1 MWGMGM
7 KILILDDDVN
17 LLEALQRVLE
27 MNGHE
32 VQCSSDPTEALELVS
47 KGDFDFALVD
57 YRMPEKDGIWFM
69 EHAQVPRQTRVLLIT
84 AYVNREVINRM
95 FALGASGYLIKP
107 FDEEELLRNLA
118 FFSSDE

>member
-1 MWGMGM
+1 M
-7 KILILDDDVN
+7 KILILDDDVY
-17 LLEALQRVLE
+17 LLEALKRVLE
-27 MNGHE
+27 MNDHE
-32 VQCSSDPTEALELVS
+32 VECSSSPSDALELVGS
-47 KGDFDFALVD
+47 GDFDFVLVD
-57 YRMPEKDGIWFM
+57 YKMPEKDGIWFM
-69 EHAQVPRQTRVLLIT
+69 EHAQVPRKTRVLLIT